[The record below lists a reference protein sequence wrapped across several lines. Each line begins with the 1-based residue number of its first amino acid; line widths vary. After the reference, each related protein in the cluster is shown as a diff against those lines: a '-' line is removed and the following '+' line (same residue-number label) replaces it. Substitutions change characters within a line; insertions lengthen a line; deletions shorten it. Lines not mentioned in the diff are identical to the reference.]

1 MNFPMEEIQGHLGIV
16 DKLDLGPASFLVEH
30 KIIYSVMIF
39 LAFLML
45 TKFLRFILSHV
56 LPIFT
61 SKTKTNLDDL
71 IISRIKKPCIYLVI
85 LLGVYIA
92 LIPLDIP
99 GNILSFIDE
108 VILSLAIILFA
119 VVFAKVADAFIDV
132 WGSEWA
138 EKTRSTI
145 DNSLLPI
152 MHKTSKV
159 LFFVFCIILMLKV
172 WGVNVSS
179 LLAGVG
185 IAGIVLGLALKD
197 SLANI
202 FGGMSIVMDRS
213 IKVGDKIKLG
223 TGEIGIVKDIGL
235 RSTKLKTLDNDTL
248 TIPNGVLAQSVI
260 TNYIPS
266 DNKKREI
273 INFSVGYGADIEKV
287 EKVVLKALEKI
298 EGAVYDPKPIV
309 VFREMGESGL
319 NFSAIIWS
327 TWQGSSALKEVRGVK
342 IEATKRIY
350 EALNKAKI
358 NIPYP
363 TRTVYMHRA
372 KNSR

>member
-1 MNFPMEEIQGHLGIV
+1 MSFPMEEIQGYFGIV
-16 DKLDLGPASFLVEH
+16 DKLDLGPASFLVGH
-30 KIIYSVMIF
+30 KIIYSVIIF
-39 LAFLML
+39 LAFLL
-45 TKFLRFILSHV
+45 FTKFLRFILSHV

-61 SKTKTNLDDL
+61 SKTKTKLDDL
-71 IISRIKKPCIYLVI
+71 IILQIKKPCTYLII
-85 LLGVYIA
+85 LLGIYTA
-92 LIPLDIP
+92 LVPLDIP
-99 GNILSFIDE
+99 VNILSFIDE

-119 VVFAKVADAFIDV
+119 MVFAKVADAFIDV
-132 WGSEWA
+132 WGNEWA

-145 DNSLLPI
+145 DDSLLPL

-159 LFFVFCIILMLKV
+159 LFFVFCIILILKV

-202 FGGMSIVMDRS
+202 FGGMSIVMDKS
-213 IKVGDKIKLG
+213 IKVGDKIRLG
-223 TGEIGIVKDIGL
+223 TGEIGVVKDIGL
-235 RSTKLKTLDNDTL
+235 RSTKLKTIDNDTL
-248 TIPNGVLAQSVI
+248 TIPNGILAQSVI

-273 INFSVGYGADIEKV
+273 INFSVGYGADVEKV

-298 EGAVYDPKPIV
+298 EGAIYDPKPIV

-327 TWQGSSALKEVRGVK
+327 TWQSSSTLKEVRGVK
-342 IEATKRIY
+342 IESTKRIY

-372 KNSR
+372 KK

>member
-1 MNFPMEEIQGHLGIV
+1 MTFPMEKIQGYLGIV
-16 DKLDLGPASFLVEH
+16 DRLDLGPANFLVEH
-30 KIIYSVMIF
+30 KVIYSVIIF
-39 LAFLML
+39 LAFLL
-45 TKFLRFILSHV
+45 FTKFLRFILSHV

-61 SKTKTNLDDL
+61 RKTKTNLDDL
-71 IISRIKKPCIYLVI
+71 IISKIKKPCSLLII
-85 LLGVYIA
+85 LLGVYTA
-92 LIPLDIP
+92 LIPLEIP
-99 GNILSFIDE
+99 VNILSFIDD
-108 VILSLAIILFA
+108 VIFSLVIILFA
-119 VVFAKVADAFIDV
+119 IVFAKVADAFIDV

-145 DNSLLPI
+145 DNSLLSL

-159 LFFVFCIILMLKV
+159 LFFVFCIILILKV
-172 WGVNVSS
+172 WDVNVSG

-202 FGGMSIVMDRS
+202 FGGMSIVMDKS

-223 TGEIGIVKDIGL
+223 TGEVGVVRDIGL
-235 RSTKLKTLDNDTL
+235 RSTKLRTLDNDTL

-260 TNYIPS
+260 TNYVPS
-266 DNKKREI
+266 DNKRREI
-273 INFSVGYGADIEKV
+273 INFSVGYGADVEKV
-287 EKVVLKALEKI
+287 EKVVLKALEGI
-298 EGAVYDPKPIV
+298 EGAVYDPKPVV

-363 TRTVYMHRA
+363 TRTVYMHQV
-372 KNSR
+372 KK